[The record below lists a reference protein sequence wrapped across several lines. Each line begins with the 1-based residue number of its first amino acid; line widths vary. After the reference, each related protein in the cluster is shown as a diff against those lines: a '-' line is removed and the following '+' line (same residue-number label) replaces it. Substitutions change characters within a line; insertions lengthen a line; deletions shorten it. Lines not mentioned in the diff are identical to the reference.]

1 MDHNSFSNV
10 ICLRLTFASCT
21 INNQIILVICFFLL
35 KKHLLIQNSFF
46 TYHFYAW
53 CKPMCRKTIHSKIV
67 IKRRSMHLYC
77 THCKCFLCLSRS
89 VELPF
94 SMTHVLA
101 YSRLAILSIFSFVF
115 PVGDCIHYRCSYTF
129 YKLWL
134 KSKGTIYTYF

>member
-1 MDHNSFSNV
+1 MYKRKSVNCKSDSLDHNSFSNV

-35 KKHLLIQNSFF
+35 KKKLLLQNSFL
-46 TYHFYAW
+46 HIISSLDAN
-53 CKPMCRKTIHSKIV
+53 PMCRKTIHSKIV

-77 THCKCFLCLSRS
+77 IHCKCFSCLSRS

-94 SMTHVLA
+94 SMTRVLA

-115 PVGDCIHYRCSYTF
+115 PVERMCT
-129 YKLWL
+129 
-134 KSKGTIYTYF
+134 